1 MSLKI
6 LELCLSSG
14 YGGLELYVNKVTNF
28 FSSSEKYDVL
38 TILKKNSFLD
48 QRLDSNKIVKKYL
61 KTVNRHLPVIAAY
74 QLAKIIEKEHI
85 EIIHIHWGKDLFLA
99 VLAKV
104 FCKIPVKLIYM
115 RQMALTRYKKD
126 FYHKF
131 LYKHIDAYH
140 VITKEL
146 QKEAIK
152 FLPISEG
159 KIKLLY
165 YGVPAANDNN
175 VNCNKFLHES
185 GIEQEYFK
193 VAIFGR
199 IEQGKGQHLV
209 IEAAKKLLSQKEK
222 IQVAIIGHVMDK
234 EYFKQLEKSISKDGL
249 KNNILFLGFHKNPTS
264 IMPCFDAVVLASECE
279 TFGLVLP
286 EAMRAGVTV
295 LGSKC
300 GGVPEIITHGKT
312 GLLFESGN
320 IDDLTK
326 QLKKLI
332 VDKSFCNKLASLGK
346 NDADDR
352 FSEEKHFDNLT
363 NLFNTV

>member
-1 MSLKI
+1 MRLKI
-6 LELCLSSG
+6 LELCLSPG

-28 FSSSEKYDVL
+28 FSLNKNYDVL
-38 TILKKNSFLD
+38 AILKKDSFLA
-48 QRLDSNKIVKKYL
+48 QRLDTDAIGKKYL
-61 KTVNRHLPVIAAY
+61 KTFNRHFPVIAAY
-74 QLAKIIEKEHI
+74 RLAKIIEEEHI
-85 EIIHIHWGKDLFLA
+85 DIIHIHWGKDLFLA

-104 FCKIPVKLIYM
+104 FCKTPVKLIYM
-115 RQMALTRYKKD
+115 RQMALTRYKND

-152 FLPISEG
+152 FLPISER
-159 KIKLLY
+159 KIQLLY
-165 YGVPAANDNN
+165 YGVPEANNK
-175 VNCNKFLHES
+175 VNCNKFLDES

-209 IEAAKKLLSQKEK
+209 IEAAKKLLSQREK

-234 EYFKQLEKSISKDGL
+234 EYFKQLGKSINEDGL
-249 KNNILFLGFHKNPTS
+249 NKNILFLGFHKNPTS

-332 VDKSFCNKLASLGK
+332 VDKSFCKKLASLGK

>member
-14 YGGLELYVNKVTNF
+14 YGGLELYVNKVTNY

-61 KTVNRHLPVIAAY
+61 KTVNRHLPVIAAF
-74 QLAKIIEKEHI
+74 QLAKIIDKEHI
-85 EIIHIHWGKDLFLA
+85 DIIHIHWGKDLFLA

-115 RQMALTRYKKD
+115 RQMALTRFKND

-131 LYKHIDAYH
+131 LYKNIDAYH

-152 FLPISEG
+152 FLPLSEG

-165 YGVPAANDNN
+165 YGVPAVNDNN
-175 VNCNKFLHES
+175 VNCNNFMHES
-185 GIEQEYFK
+185 GIKQEYFK

-209 IEAAKKLLSQKEK
+209 IEAAKKLISQGEK

-234 EYFKQLEKSISKDGL
+234 EYYKQLEKSISENRL

-264 IMPCFDAVVLASECE
+264 IMPCFDAVILASECE

-300 GGVPEIITHGKT
+300 GGVPEIITHDKT

-320 IDDLTK
+320 IDDLTE
-326 QLKKLI
+326 QLKKII

-346 NDADDR
+346 IDADDR

-363 NLFNTV
+363 TLFNTV